1 MLGFIRRARESTILN
16 KNKIL
21 IADDNLDMIYL
32 IKKGFEGQGYEI
44 IEAHDGDEAIKK
56 VINEKPDL
64 VLLDLKMPRRHGLDV
79 LREIRKNEELKDTP
93 VIVLTV
99 VSDTDEKIAALENG
113 ANDFLLKPPL
123 TSELRARVNTQLNL
137 RNATQVLIDYTHKLE
152 EAVENKT
159 RELREYAN
167 RLEEM
172 VEDKVGVIKHQNE
185 EHLLD
190 IKSAAKIQRS
200 LLPGQMPD
208 LEGVRFVARYVP
220 CERIGG
226 DFYNVFRIDENT
238 VGFFIADVSG
248 HGVPSA
254 MITVFLK
261 QELSYY
267 AKKMLKTGRYSVAK
281 PKEVLHKFNRSFI
294 ENKIGEGTYFVT
306 VVYCIFELHKRKL
319 TVSIAGHHALPV
331 IKRNDG
337 RLETIELQGF
347 PIGWFEVDEEYKER
361 RYQLDPGDTLFLY
374 TDGLLDIARG
384 KGRIDFD
391 SVNALI
397 QRDDMEKV
405 LDRMIRS
412 YRKRDEGERD
422 DVTLL
427 AMHVTS

>member
-1 MLGFIRRARESTILN
+1 
-16 KNKIL
+16 
-21 IADDNLDMIYL
+21 MIYL
-32 IKKGFEGQGYEI
+32 IKKGFEGQGYEL
-44 IEAHDGDEAIKK
+44 IEAHDGDEAFRKIL
-56 VINEKPDL
+56 NEKPNL

-79 LREIRKNEELKDTP
+79 LREIRTTEELKDIP

-99 VSDTDEKIAALENG
+99 VSDTNEKIAALETG

-123 TSELRARVNTQLNL
+123 TSELRARVKTQLNL
-137 RNATQVLIDYTHKLE
+137 RNATQALIDYTHKLE
-152 EAVENKT
+152 EAVESKT
-159 RELREYAN
+159 RKLKKYAN

-172 VEDKVGVIKHQNE
+172 VEDKVGIIKHQNE

-200 LLPGQMPD
+200 LLPEQMPD
-208 LEGVRFVARYVP
+208 VEGVRFFARYVP
-220 CERIGG
+220 CELIGG
-226 DFYNVFRIDENT
+226 DFYNVFQIDENT
-238 VGFFIADVSG
+238 VGFFVADVSG

-261 QELSYY
+261 QEISYY
-267 AKKMLKTGRYSVAK
+267 AKRVLKNGRYSVAK
-281 PKEVLHKFNRSFI
+281 PKEVLYKFNGSFI
-294 ENKIGEGTYFVT
+294 ANKIGEGSYFVT
-306 VVYCIFELHKRKL
+306 IVYCIFELQERKL

-337 RLETIELQGF
+337 RLEPIELQEF
-347 PIGWFEVDEEYKER
+347 PIGWFEVDEVYKER
-361 RYQLDPGDTLFLY
+361 HYQLDAGDTLFLY

-391 SVNALI
+391 TVHALF
-397 QRDDMEKV
+397 QRDDMEEA

-412 YRKRDEGERD
+412 YRKRKEGERD

-427 AMHVTS
+427 AMHITS

>member
-1 MLGFIRRARESTILN
+1 
-16 KNKIL
+16 
-21 IADDNLDMIYL
+21 MIYL
-32 IKKGFEGQGYEI
+32 IKKGFEGQGYDI
-44 IEAHDGDEAIKK
+44 IEAYDGDEAFRKI
-56 VINEKPDL
+56 VNEKPDL

-79 LREIRKNEELKDTP
+79 LREIRNSEELKDIP

-99 VSDTDEKIAALENG
+99 VSDTDEKIAALEEG

-123 TSELRARVNTQLNL
+123 ASELRARVNTQLNL
-137 RNATQVLIDYTHKLE
+137 RNARQALIDYTHKLE
-152 EAVENKT
+152 ETVESKT

-172 VEDKVGVIKHQNE
+172 VEDKVGVIKEQNE

-190 IKSAAKIQRS
+190 MKSAAKIQRS
-200 LLPGQMPD
+200 LLPQNLPTID
-208 LEGVRFVARYVP
+208 NVQFFARYVP

-226 DFYNVFRIDENT
+226 DFYNIFQIDEHT

-254 MITVFLK
+254 MITIFLK
-261 QELSYY
+261 QEISYY
-267 AKKMLKTGRYSVAK
+267 SKSVHKSGRYRVVS

-294 ENKIGEGTYFVT
+294 ENKIGEGSYFVT
-306 VVYCIFELHKRKL
+306 LVYCIYDVRERKL

-331 IKRNDG
+331 IKRKGGD
-337 RLETIELQGF
+337 LEPIELRGF

-361 RYQLDPGDTLFLY
+361 NYKLEVGDTLFLY
-374 TDGLLDIARG
+374 TDGLLDIARRE
-384 KGRIDFD
+384 GRIDFD
-391 SVNALI
+391 TVHALF

-405 LDRMIRS
+405 LDRMLKT
-412 YRKRDEGERD
+412 YGKRKEGERD

-427 AMHVTS
+427 AMRIKH

>member
-1 MLGFIRRARESTILN
+1 LN
-16 KNKIL
+16 QSKIL

-32 IKKGFEGQGYEI
+32 IKKGFEGLGYEI
-44 IEAHDGDEAIKK
+44 IEAHDGDEAFRKIL
-56 VINEKPDL
+56 NEKPDL

-79 LREIRKNEELKDTP
+79 LREIRTNEELKDIP

-99 VSDTDEKIAALENG
+99 VSDTNEKIAALENG

-137 RNATQVLIDYTHKLE
+137 RNAAQALIDYTHKLE
-152 EAVENKT
+152 EAVESKT
-159 RELREYAN
+159 RKLKKYAN

-172 VEDKVGVIKHQNE
+172 VEDKVGIIKHQNE

-190 IKSAAKIQRS
+190 I
-200 LLPGQMPD
+200 
-208 LEGVRFVARYVP
+208 ARYVP

-226 DFYNVFRIDENT
+226 DFYNVFQIDENT

-254 MITVFLK
+254 MITVFLN
-261 QELSYY
+261 QEISYY
-267 AKKMLKTGRYSVAK
+267 AKRVLKNGRYSVSK
-281 PKEVLHKFNRSFI
+281 PKEVLYRFNRSFI
-294 ENKIGEGTYFVT
+294 ANKIGEGSYFVT
-306 VVYCIFELHKRKL
+306 IVYCIFELQERKL

-337 RLETIELQGF
+337 RLEPIELQGF

-361 RYQLDPGDTLFLY
+361 HYQLDAGDTLFLY

-384 KGRIDFD
+384 KGRMDFD
-391 SVNALI
+391 TVHALF
-397 QRDDMEKV
+397 QKDDMEEA
-405 LDRMIRS
+405 LDRMIRR
-412 YRKRDEGERD
+412 YRKRKEGERD

-427 AMHVTS
+427 AMHITS

>member
-1 MLGFIRRARESTILN
+1 
-16 KNKIL
+16 
-21 IADDNLDMIYL
+21 MIYL
-32 IKKGFEGQGYEI
+32 IKKGFEGQGYEL
-44 IEAHDGDEAIKK
+44 IEAHDGDEAFRKI
-56 VINEKPDL
+56 VTEKPDL

-79 LREIRKNEELKDTP
+79 LREIRTNEELKDIP

-99 VSDTDEKIAALENG
+99 VSDTNEKIAALENG

-123 TSELRARVNTQLNL
+123 ASELRARVNTQLNL
-137 RNATQVLIDYTHKLE
+137 RNATQVLINYTHKLE
-152 EAVENKT
+152 EAVESKT
-159 RELREYAN
+159 RELKGYAN

-172 VEDKVGVIKHQNE
+172 VEEKVGVIKHQNE

-200 LLPGQMPD
+200 LLPEKMPD
-208 LEGVRFVARYVP
+208 VEGVRFFARYVP

-226 DFYNVFRIDENT
+226 DLYDVFRIDENT

-254 MITVFLK
+254 MLTIFLK
-261 QELSYY
+261 QEISYY
-267 AKKMLKTGRYSVAK
+267 AKSVYKNGRYSVAK

-294 ENKIGEGTYFVT
+294 ANKIGEGSYFVT
-306 VVYCIFELHKRKL
+306 IVYCIFDLQEKKL

-337 RLETIELQGF
+337 RLETIELRGY
-347 PIGWFEVDEEYKER
+347 PIGWFEVDEEYKEH
-361 RYQLDPGDTLFLY
+361 RYQLGAGDTLFLY

-384 KGRIDFD
+384 KGRIDFNN
-391 SVNALI
+391 VHALF
-397 QRDDMEKV
+397 QRDDMEEA

-412 YRKRDEGERD
+412 YRKRKKRERD

-427 AMHVTS
+427 AMHITS

>member
-1 MLGFIRRARESTILN
+1 
-16 KNKIL
+16 
-21 IADDNLDMIYL
+21 MIYL

-44 IEAHDGDEAIKK
+44 IEAHDGDEAFQKILK
-56 VINEKPDL
+56 EKPDL

-79 LREIRKNEELKDTP
+79 LREIRTTEELKDIP

-99 VSDTDEKIAALENG
+99 VSDTNEKIAALENG

-123 TSELRARVNTQLNL
+123 TAELRARVKTQLNL

-152 EAVENKT
+152 EAVESKT
-159 RELREYAN
+159 RELKEYAN
-167 RLEEM
+167 RLEGM

-200 LLPGQMPD
+200 LLPEKMPNV
-208 LEGVRFVARYVP
+208 EGVSFFARYIP

-226 DFYNVFRIDENT
+226 DFYNVFQIDENT
-238 VGFFIADVSG
+238 LGFFIADVSG

-261 QELSYY
+261 QEISHH
-267 AKKMLKTGRYSVAK
+267 AKRVLRNGRYSVAK
-281 PKEVLHKFNRSFI
+281 PREVLHKFNRSFI
-294 ENKIGEGTYFVT
+294 ANKVGEGSYFVT
-306 VVYCIFELHKRKL
+306 IVYCIFELQERKL

-337 RLETIELQGF
+337 RLEPIELQGF
-347 PIGWFEVDEEYKER
+347 PIGWFEVDEEYKEHH
-361 RYQLDPGDTLFLY
+361 YQLDAGDTLFLY

-391 SVNALI
+391 TVHALF
-397 QRDDMEKV
+397 QRDDMEEA

-412 YRKRDEGERD
+412 YRKRKEGERD

-427 AMHVTS
+427 AMQITN